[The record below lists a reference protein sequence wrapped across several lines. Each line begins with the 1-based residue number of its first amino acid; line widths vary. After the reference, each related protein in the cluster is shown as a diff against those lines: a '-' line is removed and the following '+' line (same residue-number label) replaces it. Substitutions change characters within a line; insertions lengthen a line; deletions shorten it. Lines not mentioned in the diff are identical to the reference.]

1 MKLEVLNIN
10 GSKTGKQIDLDDN
23 IFGIEPND
31 HVLYLSVK
39 QYLANQRQGTHKVK
53 QRGETSGSTKKLHKQ
68 KGTGG
73 SRKGSIKN
81 PVFGNGRT
89 FGPEPRDYSFKLNK
103 KVKALASK
111 SALSYKVKDNEMII
125 VEDFTFNEA
134 KTKNFTSALNNL
146 GVNKGKSC
154 FVLSSNDM
162 NVILSGRNIFH
173 THTVNAV
180 DLNVYQVMNC
190 NKIVISESAVKV
202 LTERLSAN

>member
-162 NVILSGRNIFH
+162 NVILSGRNIPH

>member
-1 MKLEVLNIN
+1 M
-10 GSKTGKQIDLDDN
+10 
-23 IFGIEPND
+23 
-31 HVLYLSVK
+31 
-39 QYLANQRQGTHKVK
+39 
-53 QRGETSGSTKKLHKQ
+53 
-68 KGTGG
+68 
-73 SRKGSIKN
+73 
-81 PVFGNGRT
+81 
-89 FGPEPRDYSFKLNK
+89 NK

-162 NVILSGRNIFH
+162 NVILSGRNIPH